1 MLSLD
6 HWHAGLSG
14 FCGGE
19 PLLTERLDRLAAEAA
34 VFDRHF
40 GISPAG
46 DPSINGRA
54 WAGGG
59 SGTGDAVPETSAVE
73 RFERAGV
80 SVEVI
85 ADAGAGWLELAGF
98 DSVRVLDGALEG
110 AVAEAMD
117 RLSETPQEHSLV
129 WVAVSAPA
137 EIEPSGP
144 VESDELGDEEDWFD
158 RLEAIDEAMGGFDR
172 CVGAAVD
179 GLERAGLSGEA
190 LLVVTGGRGAWLGDR
205 GFEDDRRCVLHEER
219 LRTPLVLRGPGVE
232 PGQRR
237 LELVQV
243 TDLLP
248 TLLVWFG
255 VDVTEDPLAGIDLL
269 SLLGQGGRGGRKE
282 IVVRD
287 SDGGCG
293 LRTHDLF
300 LVRPAA
306 GGLDA
311 SRLFSKP
318 DDVWDLV
325 DVSEQGPEE
334 VERLSGRLDELLG
347 VLDSGNTAV
356 D

>member
-1 MLSLD
+1 VSVVIVLSLD

-19 PLLTERLDRLAAEAA
+19 PLLTTRLDGLASEAA

-40 GISPAG
+40 AISPAG

-59 SGTGDAVPETSAVE
+59 SGTGDALPETSAAE

-80 SVEVI
+80 SVEVL
-85 ADAGAGWLELAGF
+85 ADARADWLELAGF
-98 DSVRVLDGALEG
+98 ESVRVMDGALEG

-137 EIEPSGP
+137 EIQPA
-144 VESDELGDEEDWFD
+144 ESGDEEDWFE

-255 VDVTEDPLAGIDLL
+255 ADAIEDPLAGIDLL
-269 SLLGQGGRGGRKE
+269 SLLGQGGRGGREE

-293 LRTHDLF
+293 LRTHELF

-311 SRLFSKP
+311 SQLFSKP
-318 DDVWDLV
+318 DDAWDLV

-347 VLDSGNTAV
+347 VLDSGDTAV
-356 D
+356 G

>member
-1 MLSLD
+1 MSVVVVLSLD

-19 PLLTERLDRLAAEAA
+19 PLLTARLDRLAAEAA

-40 GISPAG
+40 AISPAG

-59 SGTGDAVPETSAVE
+59 SGTGAALPETSAAE

-98 DSVRVLDGALEG
+98 ELVRVLDGALEG

-137 EIEPSGP
+137 EIEPGEP
-144 VESDELGDEEDWFD
+144 GDEEDWFE
-158 RLEAIDEAMGGFDR
+158 RLESIDEAMGSFDR

-255 VDVTEDPLAGIDLL
+255 ADATEDLAGIDLL
-269 SLLGQGGRGGRKE
+269 SLLGQGGRGGREE

-300 LVRPAA
+300 LVRPSA

-347 VLDSGNTAV
+347 VLDSGDTAV

>member
-1 MLSLD
+1 VVVLSLD
-6 HWHAGLSG
+6 HWHSGLSG

-19 PLLTERLDRLAAEAA
+19 PLLTARLDRLAVEAA

-40 GISPAG
+40 SISPAG

-59 SGTGDAVPETSAVE
+59 SGTGDTLPETSAAE
-73 RFERAGV
+73 RFDRAGV

-98 DSVRVLDGALEG
+98 ESVRVLDGALEG

-137 EIEPSGP
+137 EIEPA
-144 VESDELGDEEDWFD
+144 ESGDEADWFE
-158 RLEAIDEAMGGFDR
+158 RLAAIDEAMGGFDR

-255 VDVTEDPLAGIDLL
+255 ADATEDPLAGIDLL
-269 SLLGQGGRGGRKE
+269 SLLGQGGRGGREE

-287 SDGGCG
+287 SDGACG
-293 LRTHDLF
+293 LRTHELF

-318 DDVWDLV
+318 DDAWDLV

-347 VLDSGNTAV
+347 VLDSGDTAV

>member
-19 PLLTERLDRLAAEAA
+19 PLLTARLDRLAVEAA

-40 GISPAG
+40 AISPAG

-59 SGTGDAVPETSAVE
+59 SGTGTGDALPETSVAE

-98 DSVRVLDGALEG
+98 ESVRVCDGALEG

-117 RLSETPQEHSLV
+117 HLSETSQEHSMV

-137 EIEPSGP
+137 EIEPA
-144 VESDELGDEEDWFD
+144 ESSDEEDWFE

-205 GFEDDRRCVLHEER
+205 GFEDDQRCVLHEER
-219 LRTPLVLRGPGVE
+219 LRTPLLLRGPGVE

-255 VDVTEDPLAGIDLL
+255 VDATEDSLAGIDLL
-269 SLLGQGGRGGRKE
+269 SLLEQGGHGGREE

-287 SDGGCG
+287 SDGLCG

-300 LVRPAA
+300 LVRPVA

-347 VLDSGNTAV
+347 VLDSGDTAV